1 MTVVVQMQTPAF
13 TLLHHIHFLAPLV
26 ESPQHSS
33 GADSDVSLSQRLWD
47 VGITGATP
55 PCIQATADSGTS
67 ERCFGAGRSSTLQ
80 AAGLR

>member
-1 MTVVVQMQTPAF
+1 MTVVVQMETPVF
-13 TLLHHIHFLAPLV
+13 TLLHHIHFLAPRA

-33 GADSDVSLSQRLWD
+33 GADSDVSLSQPLQD

-55 PCIQATADSGTS
+55 PCIQAAADGGTS
-67 ERCFGAGRSSTLQ
+67 ERCVGAGQSSTLQ